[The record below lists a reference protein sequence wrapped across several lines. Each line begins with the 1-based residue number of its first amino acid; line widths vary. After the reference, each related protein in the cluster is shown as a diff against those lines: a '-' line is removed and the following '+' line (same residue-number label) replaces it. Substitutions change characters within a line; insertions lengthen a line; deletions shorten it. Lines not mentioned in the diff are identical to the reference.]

1 MTLNEKIEAAKKI
14 REIIDEKEG
23 LMDVYIVLGKL
34 HETTSKISIATSII
48 NDKERLEGMY
58 NIEEVEARVSE
69 SSKGT
74 EKAEECIEQ
83 LEKSVKK
90 VGDRYVEL
98 FENRLF
104 SIIENYEENLEKT
117 KEVVRKDNIN
127 EFGFMTD
134 MINTMKK
141 LPDMWK
147 IYKSHK
153 DRRDEDIEYE
163 QEELEGAMNGI
174 MNTFNDEKYPG
185 KAYR

>member
-1 MTLNEKIEAAKKI
+1 MK
-14 REIIDEKEG
+14 
-23 LMDVYIVLGKL
+23 
-34 HETTSKISIATSII
+34 
-48 NDKERLEGMY
+48 
-58 NIEEVEARVSE
+58 
-69 SSKGT
+69 
-74 EKAEECIEQ
+74 
-83 LEKSVKK
+83 
-90 VGDRYVEL
+90 
-98 FENRLF
+98 
-104 SIIENYEENLEKT
+104 
-117 KEVVRKDNIN
+117 KDNIN
-127 EFGFMTD
+127 EFGFMKD